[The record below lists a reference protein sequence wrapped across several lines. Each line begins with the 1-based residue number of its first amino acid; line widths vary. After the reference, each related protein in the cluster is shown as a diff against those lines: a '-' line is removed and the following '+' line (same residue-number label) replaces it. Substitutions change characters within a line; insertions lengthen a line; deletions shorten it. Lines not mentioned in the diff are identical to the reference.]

1 MTDRRMLYGLVVE
14 SEIDLHQDREA
25 PPAGPPDVVVVRGDD
40 VATLEPP
47 DGRVLIR
54 LGDDDAPL
62 YTMVE
67 SPDGGYLLRF
77 FHACDVAVSA
87 DLSRMTVSRHVD
99 AVPGL
104 EAVLTTGAALAF
116 QLYARGLLVLHASA
130 VQVGDAS
137 VGFVGRSG
145 MGKSTMAALLCSEGA
160 GSLITDDVLR
170 VDVHDGEHVSRLGAT
185 ELRLR
190 KGADELS
197 SRFATGTPNR
207 RTSADARQ
215 ILAPGAGARDR
226 APLAALVVP
235 LPDRETHELRLEPLT
250 GKDALLTLLS
260 YPRLV
265 GVVDPAIS
273 TAQLALTAALVR
285 DVPVV
290 AAHVPWGPPFAPDLG
305 SRLAEGLEA
314 ITGRPL
320 GQPAPARA
328 GAAASLA

>member
-1 MTDRRMLYGLVVE
+1 MTDRQTLYGLLVE
-14 SEIDLHQDREA
+14 SEIDLHQDRDT
-25 PPAGPPDVVVVRGDD
+25 PTGGTPDVVVTRGAE
-40 VATLEPP
+40 VTTVEPP
-47 DGRVLIR
+47 EGRTLVC
-54 LGDDDAPL
+54 LGDDEAPL
-62 YTMVE
+62 YRMVE
-67 SPDGGYLLRF
+67 APDGGYLLRF
-77 FHACDVAVSA
+77 TRACDVVVSP
-87 DLSRMTVSRHVD
+87 DLSTMTVSRHVD

-104 EAVLTTGAALAF
+104 ESVLTTGAAMAF

-130 VQVGDAS
+130 VQTGDVS
-137 VGFVGRSG
+137 VGFVGCSG
-145 MGKSTMAALLCSEGA
+145 MGKSTMAALLCSEGS
-160 GSLITDDVLR
+160 SLITDDVLR
-170 VDVHDGEHVSRLGAT
+170 VDVVDGVHVSRLGAT

-197 SRFATGTPNR
+197 SRFAAGTPAR

-215 ILAPGAGARDR
+215 ILAPGGAARDR
-226 APLAALVVP
+226 TPLAALVVP
-235 LPDRETHELRLEPLT
+235 LPDRGTHELRLERLV

-305 SRLAEGLEA
+305 ARLVDGLAEIAGV
-314 ITGRPL
+314 PL
-320 GQPAPARA
+320 GSGLAVPA
-328 GAAASLA
+328 GAAPR